1 MNTGPEAT
9 FSSTGTRNGSGVASP
24 GWIFSDPE
32 YVAGVSRF
40 GLMPAI
46 IVPGVVPP
54 PPASSQ
60 LPPDDVLVVRLNGS
74 GVPALLMTAVWNGGS
89 ACPTCHENDIP
100 NGFDVN
106 VADFV
111 TFNVTLML
119 SGLLFAESATIETVP
134 V

>member
-1 MNTGPEAT
+1 MFLGHY
-9 FSSTGTRNGSGVASP
+9 GVAFAAKRAAPENSLGVLVLAAQWLDAIWP
-24 GWIFSDPE
+24 IFLLLGWE
-32 YVAGVSRF
+32 RVG
-40 GLMPAI
+40 
-46 IVPGVVPP
+46 IVPGITRMVPMDFESYP
-54 PPASSQ
+54 WSHS
-60 LPPDDVLVVRLNGS
+60 
-74 GVPALLMTAVWNGGS
+74 LLMTAVWNGGS

-106 VADFV
+106 VAAFV